1 MGLMR
6 ALQSVATG
14 YLDARVGQFEAA
26 AKAKADKKAL
36 DDKYKAEEAMRINIQ
51 NNERTETSKLNAI
64 KKEEERE
71 RRKNDLLN
79 LGFTDEFIGAHG
91 QYALGS
97 DQNFSNFIKL
107 GQDQYGIA
115 RWWDTPI
122 NFGNNKGMNIQD
134 HLMSSGTKTQ
144 TYFDGEAVKDETKNR
159 TNIPDAV
166 ADNQLQGTYSEQ
178 TVSTGSN
185 LQGKNLFFASAKVAR
200 SPAKQ
205 YINKSGQIVTG
216 FAYEQNIG
224 KKDFDTN
231 NIWTTQF
238 LEVDDGLGNEN
249 SKTVEPRLVQINRN
263 SFFELDSDQGKQ
275 IFNNTTEGLVK
286 NSTTTSYQVFNK
298 NDGKYYTIDGIKTE
312 YTDGNIDER
321 LTGID
326 PQLAQAFG
334 IDLVQLKELN
344 VAPGEEAMFSDEI
357 ESIKSFN
364 VDKNQFRV
372 LLNASKGHENV
383 TLNQTSG
390 TGSSSTATA
399 NISEFA
405 IPEKL
410 GNSRRNILKQNAIS
424 LAGFSVGKNI
434 TGIEGDL
441 ATNDARFDFIGESDS
456 TIAAKS
462 LSSILDS
469 AENYQQNLY
478 TNYNKFQ
485 GTNKEGFFSQDIM
498 EELGIFENNPKSIR
512 PEVFANKIASYY
524 KDIRTGLA
532 KMELSNLERFGDDQE
547 QLEKYYKSKG
557 FTAEQFAG
565 KSVSNMASDI
575 TDRMLQ
581 ETQDLDSLISL
592 GKNIKSQKEVFQ
604 TTQDSRAE
612 KAERRAVIKYFP
624 PSEFGKGK
632 GDIDMF
638 GEFIDTYVKDPN
650 NEDQNLDLKFAIMNL
665 TSDKNE
671 QDSLRAQAREYLESK
686 DYPFSKDDTDF
697 QTRKTERKNVDKR
710 ESEQETG
717 FATVE
722 DWLNSEGNRVA
733 LPSEINLED
742 RDYDTSDLQDYQI
755 RNLQISE
762 WQKEN
767 KEDYNI
773 KTGLKLFVNPDLPIG
788 HVESLPKKYGFGI
801 DKKSKREDWKRLW
814 GDTHNTDG
822 TPKNQPK
829 KTEQKDKVTVLDNT
843 AFNPEQVLQD
853 RMDLQERNM
862 TALAYNKK
870 YGEGT
875 AESILEDN

>member
-6 ALQSVATG
+6 ALQGVATG

-26 AKAKADKKAL
+26 AEAKRKEKELA
-36 DDKYKAEEAMRINIQ
+36 DKYKAEEAMRINIQ
-51 NNERTETSKLNAI
+51 NNERIENNKLLVAE
-64 KKEEERE
+64 KEAERE

-79 LGFTDEFIGAHG
+79 LGFTDEFIAAHG

-107 GQDQYGIA
+107 GQDQYGVA

-122 NFGNNKGMNIQD
+122 NFGNTKGMTIQE
-134 HLMSSGTKTQ
+134 HLMSSNTKTQ

-166 ADNQLQGTYSEQ
+166 ADNQLQGTYSEK
-178 TVSTGSN
+178 TISTGPN
-185 LQGKNLFFASAKVAR
+185 LQGKNLFFASAKLAR

-205 YINKSGQIVTG
+205 YINKEGQIVTG

-224 KKDFDTN
+224 EKDFDTN

-238 LEVDDGLGNEN
+238 LEVDDGLGNDD
-249 SKTVEPRLVQINRN
+249 SITVEPRLVQINRN
-263 SFFELDSDQGKQ
+263 LFFELDSDQGKQ

-286 NSTTTSYQVFNK
+286 DSSVTSYQVFNK
-298 NDGKYYTIDGIKTE
+298 NDGKYYTIDGIRTE

-344 VAPGEEAMFSDEI
+344 VAPGEAPMFSDEI
-357 ESIKSFN
+357 ESINSFN
-364 VDKNQFRV
+364 VDKNQFKV
-372 LLNASKGHENV
+372 LLNASEGHENV

-399 NISEFA
+399 NISEFS
-405 IPEKL
+405 IPDNLSSSAK
-410 GNSRRNILKQNAIS
+410 NILKQNAIS
-424 LAGFSVGKNI
+424 LGGFEVGKNI
-434 TGIEGDL
+434 SQITGDVASG
-441 ATNDARFDFIGESDS
+441 DARFDFIGKSDATVAAESLGAVIDS
-456 TIAAKS
+456 T
-462 LSSILDS
+462 L
-469 AENYQQNLY
+469 NYQQNLY

-498 EELGIFENNPKSIR
+498 EELGIYNNNPKSIQ
-512 PEVFANKIASYY
+512 PEVLANKVARYY

-532 KMELSNLERFGDDQE
+532 KMELSNLERFEDDQE
-547 QLEKYYKSKG
+547 QLERYYKSKG
-557 FTAEQFAG
+557 FTEEQFAG

-612 KAERRAVIKYFP
+612 RAERKAVIKYFP
-624 PSEFGKGK
+624 PSEFGDGK
-632 GDIDMF
+632 GDINMF
-638 GEFIDTYVKDPN
+638 GEFIDNYVKDPN
-650 NEDQNLDLKFAIMNL
+650 NTDQMNDLVFAIMNL
-665 TSDKNE
+665 TSSESE
-671 QDSLRAQAREYLESK
+671 QQDLRAQARKYLESK

-697 QTRKTERKNVDKR
+697 QTRKTERENVDKR

-742 RDYDTSDLQDYQI
+742 KGYDISNLQDYQI
-755 RNLQISE
+755 KNLQISE

-767 KEDYNI
+767 KEDYDI
-773 KTGLKLFVNPDLPIG
+773 KTGLKMFVNPDLPIG
-788 HVESLPKKYGFGI
+788 HVEPLPKKYGFSL
-801 DKKSKREDWKRLW
+801 DKSKRGDWKRLW
-814 GDTHNTDG
+814 GDTHNPDG
-822 TPKNQPK
+822 TPKNQST

-853 RMDLQERNM
+853 RMDLQAGNM